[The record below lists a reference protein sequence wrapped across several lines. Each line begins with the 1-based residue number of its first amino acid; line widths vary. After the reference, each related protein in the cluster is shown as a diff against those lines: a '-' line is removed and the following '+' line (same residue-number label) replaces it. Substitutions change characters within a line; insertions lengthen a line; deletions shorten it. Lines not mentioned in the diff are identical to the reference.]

1 MTKLLDDDLAT
12 QRKIL
17 ELNEEV
23 FRLRKENLDLKNAF
37 VETNKRLTDLEEIPV
52 PPSVIKQVVQLEAE
66 NRKLKDDLGY
76 YKKHVDKRVLINRE
90 NDKPIRKGGILRQSK
105 EK

>member
-1 MTKLLDDDLAT
+1 MTDFLDDDLEI
-12 QRKIL
+12 QKKIL

-23 FRLRKENLDLKNAF
+23 FRLRKENLDLKNALI
-37 VETNKRLTDLEEIPV
+37 VTNTTLKDLEEIPV
-52 PPSVIKQVVQLEAE
+52 PPSVIKQVIQLEAE

-90 NDKPIRKGGILRQSK
+90 NDKPVRKGGILRQSK
-105 EK
+105 QK

>member
-1 MTKLLDDDLAT
+1 MTKNLDDDLVT

-37 VETNKRLTDLEEIPV
+37 VETNKRLNDLEEIPV
-52 PPSVIKQVVQLEAE
+52 PPSVIKQVVQMEAE
-66 NRKLKDDLGY
+66 IRKLKNDLDY
-76 YKKHVDKRVLINRE
+76 YKKHVDKRVLLNRE
-90 NDKPIRKGGILRQSK
+90 NDKPVRRGGILRQSK